1 MDTLWPV
8 LVPDPNDHSVEPRD
22 FMWSDFDRFFTQNA
36 NGPFC
41 IFADEIGKVR
51 KKTTHTQGLVAKIE
65 WKPVRDPDTGATRF
79 SGIYNEG
86 TETAILRLSE
96 SRNLHEKSKGLLPS
110 IAIKF
115 LTDYTHSE
123 NIFGMP
129 NFTGIYTDE
138 ETGEEYSSWNFF
150 EKTLKSRLDRLPDDG
165 CHRESLEAKMLEAN
179 REPYATGVSAPAFWT
194 TRSGVAPDGTT
205 HEQMLVE
212 ETDKSLKNDRETYQF
227 PFQLEYE
234 GVQNFP
240 DDREEEWYDRLRY
253 HFNT

>member
-1 MDTLWPV
+1 M
-8 LVPDPNDHSVEPRD
+8 
-22 FMWSDFDRFFTQNA
+22 
-36 NGPFC
+36 
-41 IFADEIGKVR
+41 
-51 KKTTHTQGLVAKIE
+51 
-65 WKPVRDPDTGATRF
+65 
-79 SGIYNEG
+79 
-86 TETAILRLSE
+86 
-96 SRNLHEKSKGLLPS
+96 HEKSKGLVPS

-129 NFTGIYTDE
+129 NFTGKYTDE
-138 ETGEEYSSWNFF
+138 ETEEEYSSWNFF
-150 EKTLKSRLDRLPDDG
+150 EGTLKSRVDRLPDDG

-194 TRSGVAPDGTT
+194 TRSGVAPDGTA

-212 ETDKSLKNDRETYQF
+212 ETNNRLRKDRETYQF

-234 GVQNFP
+234 GVHNFP
-240 DDREEEWYDRLRY
+240 NDREEEWYDRLRY